1 MRYGSLFTGAG
12 GLDLAVHQL
21 WPDADLAWWSEVDPH
36 AAASFAR
43 NTDAPNLGD
52 ITAIDWGQVEPVD
65 MIVGGFPCTN
75 ISSSGKKDGVKE
87 GNSSG
92 LWFEFADAIGVLRPR
107 LVLLE
112 NVSTITHRG
121 GVAVVGSLAAC
132 GYDARWCTVRAS
144 DLGAPHG
151 RNRWF
156 AFAHPIGGR
165 AQVPTVRELAA
176 IEEPWGAGAEGR
188 ARLNLLP
195 TPTAAASRAARS
207 ATSTG
212 RPTDWTLDDVRY
224 ANRWGD
230 YAGAIARWEPIVGRP
245 APDPT
250 DDKGRLSPEF
260 VEWMMGWPE
269 GWTHG
274 SRSQR
279 LKMIGNGVVPQQAVA
294 AYRSLLEVAA

>member
-1 MRYGSLFTGAG
+1 M
-12 GLDLAVHQL
+12 
-21 WPDADLAWWSEVDPH
+21 
-36 AAASFAR
+36 
-43 NTDAPNLGD
+43 
-52 ITAIDWGQVEPVD
+52 
-65 MIVGGFPCTN
+65 
-75 ISSSGKKDGVKE
+75 
-87 GNSSG
+87 
-92 LWFEFADAIGVLRPR
+92 
-107 LVLLE
+107 
-112 NVSTITHRG
+112 
-121 GVAVVGSLAAC
+121 VGSLAAC